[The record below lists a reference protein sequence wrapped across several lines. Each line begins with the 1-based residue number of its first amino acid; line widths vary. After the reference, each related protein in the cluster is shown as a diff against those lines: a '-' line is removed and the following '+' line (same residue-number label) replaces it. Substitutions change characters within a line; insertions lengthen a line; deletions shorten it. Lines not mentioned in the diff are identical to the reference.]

1 MYLNLFLCKQFKL
14 IIMDLKDIKKI
25 SILIPTDLNEITKD
39 LEILIHKNEN
49 IIKKYLEKNIYT
61 SVITDIEKEKLDI
74 IFTKIKTQILL

>member
-1 MYLNLFLCKQFKL
+1 
-14 IIMDLKDIKKI
+14 MDLKDIKKI
-25 SILIPTDLNEITKD
+25 SISIPTDLNEITKD

>member
-1 MYLNLFLCKQFKL
+1 
-14 IIMDLKDIKKI
+14 MDLKDIKKI